1 VNLEWRES
9 VMWWN
14 HTSWSGEYWPMP
26 WMFFGP
32 VMMFLFMVT
41 CVAIVLFI
49 VRGATMHRNRAAGNV
64 AGMMSCCGTGL
75 GPSLEHVAAQNKRI
89 DGSTAFDEYRAE
101 TLRRLEREQ
110 GEFQEFVEHL
120 RAAKDKAEFDQFIAA
135 RRTPPQLPPDPKP
148 DVAGRDRMPADA
160 VAP

>member
-1 VNLEWRES
+1 
-9 VMWWN
+9 MWWN
-14 HTSWSGEYWPMP
+14 LTSWSGEYWPMP

-32 VMMFLFMVT
+32 VMMFPFMVT

-49 VRGATMHRNRAAGNV
+49 MRGATMHRNGAAANA

-75 GPSLEHVAAQNKRI
+75 GPSLERVAVQDTKQGNHERVN
-89 DGSTAFDEYRAE
+89 GSTAFDEYRAE

-120 RAAKDKAEFDQFIAA
+120 RMAKDKAEFDQFIAV
-135 RRTPPQLPPDPKP
+135 RRTPPPRPPDPKP
-148 DVAGRDRMPADA
+148 DVAP
-160 VAP
+160 